1 MIDTL
6 RISGNQFNLK
16 IKPTESILYR
26 EKDGIITP
34 LQSKLITEKYRI
46 FETKNGMVTVELSVP
61 KLLFGHNGLNYL
73 VGEYKMMENLINNIG
88 NYFFKGNWYISRIDI
103 AAVVMVEDIQTELK
117 FYREFKQR
125 TARIGKY
132 NHQNYKDSVFYFS
145 KEYAMKIY
153 DKYKESKN
161 ILHKNL
167 LRYEMTI
174 RSSML
179 EKILKTSKKPY
190 YGIRSVDMD
199 YKKIVDYFFDRFQ
212 NYAVKRKVKE
222 VRGKITPLQK
232 AMITIKENNP
242 ELFRQMVSEK
252 AVSRQT
258 ITRMTR
264 HVIETKEVK
273 ILDIKNLVSDKK
285 NDIFALSRENLI
297 YKLSFN

>member
-1 MIDTL
+1 
-6 RISGNQFNLK
+6 
-16 IKPTESILYR
+16 
-26 EKDGIITP
+26 
-34 LQSKLITEKYRI
+34 
-46 FETKNGMVTVELSVP
+46 
-61 KLLFGHNGLNYL
+61 
-73 VGEYKMMENLINNIG
+73 MMENLINNIG

-252 AVSRQT
+252 SVSRQT
-258 ITRMTR
+258 ITRMTNHTFNIGETVPLQIALTNNGQIDSGNLTVR
-264 HVIETKEVK
+264 LKSKSIYLSVI
-273 ILDIKNLVSDKK
+273 DSVSTI
-285 NDIFALSRENLI
+285 NTINPGLERNNSSNPFIVHSYMGIVPGLLS
-297 YKLSFN
+297 